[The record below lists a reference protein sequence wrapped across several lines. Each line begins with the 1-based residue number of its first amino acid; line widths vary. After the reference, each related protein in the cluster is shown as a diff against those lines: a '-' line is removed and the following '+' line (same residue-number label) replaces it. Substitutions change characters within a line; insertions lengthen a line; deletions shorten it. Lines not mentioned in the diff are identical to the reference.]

1 MSEQTWE
8 VLTEVDG
15 ELNAEIMR
23 GLLEAQGIPVNLS
36 QEGAGKVYGL
46 TIGEF
51 GRVEILVPSSY
62 LVEARQ
68 VLVDL
73 NNGVFDSPVDSDA
86 PDFGEDLPDIE

>member
-1 MSEQTWE
+1 MPEQTWE

-15 ELNAEIMR
+15 ALNAEILR
-23 GLLEAQGIPVNLS
+23 GLLEAQGIPVSLS

-51 GRVEILVPSSY
+51 GRVEILVPSGY
-62 LVEARQ
+62 LAQGRQ

-73 NNGVFDSPVDSDA
+73 NNGVFDTASSYREEGSGEASPDT
-86 PDFGEDLPDIE
+86 E

>member
-8 VLTEVDG
+8 LLTEVDG

-51 GRVEILVPSSY
+51 GRVEILVPSGY
-62 LVEARQ
+62 LAQARQ

-73 NNGVFDSPVDSDA
+73 NNGVFDSPIENDEI
-86 PDFGEDLPDIE
+86 DFGEDLPDID

>member
-1 MSEQTWE
+1 MAEQSWE

-23 GLLEAQGIPVNLS
+23 GLLEAQGIPVSLS

-51 GRVEILVPSSY
+51 GRVEILVPSGY
-62 LVEARQ
+62 LVQAQ
-68 VLVDL
+68 MVLDDL
-73 NNGVFDSPVDSDA
+73 NRGVFDIDDGEEGE
-86 PDFGEDLPDIE
+86 FGENYPETE

>member
-8 VLTEVDG
+8 LLTEVDG

-51 GRVEILVPSSY
+51 GRVEILVPSGY
-62 LVEARQ
+62 LEQARQ
-68 VLVDL
+68 VLIDL
-73 NNGVFDSPVDSDA
+73 NNGVFESPIESEET
-86 PDFGEDLPDIE
+86 DFGEDLPDIE

>member
-1 MSEQTWE
+1 MAEQTWE
-8 VLTEVDG
+8 VLTEIDG

-23 GLLEAQGIPVNLS
+23 GLLEAQGIPVSLS

-51 GRVEILVPSSY
+51 GRVEILVPSDY
-62 LVEARQ
+62 LAQARQ

-73 NNGVFDSPVDSDA
+73 NNGVFDSGGDDNAEV
-86 PDFGEDLPDIE
+86 FGEESPDVE

>member
-1 MSEQTWE
+1 MNEQTWE

-15 ELNAEIMR
+15 ELNAEILR
-23 GLLEAQGIPVNLS
+23 GLLEAQGIPVSLS

-51 GRVEILVPSSY
+51 GRVEILVPSGY
-62 LVEARQ
+62 LAQGRQ

-73 NNGVFDSPVDSDA
+73 DNGVFEKDNYTSD
-86 PDFGEDLPDIE
+86 DGSGEAIQDNE

>member
-1 MSEQTWE
+1 MVVEQSWE

-23 GLLEAQGIPVNLS
+23 GLLEAQGIPVSLS

-51 GRVEILVPSSY
+51 GRVEILVPSGY
-62 LVEARQ
+62 LVEAHK
-68 VLVDL
+68 VLDEL
-73 NNGVFDSPVDSDA
+73 NRGVFDTNDSEDSK
-86 PDFGEDLPDIE
+86 FGELDPDAE

>member
-1 MSEQTWE
+1 MAEQSWE

-23 GLLEAQGIPVNLS
+23 GLLEAQGIPVSLS

-51 GRVEILVPSSY
+51 GRVDILVPSGY
-62 LVEARQ
+62 LAQARK
-68 VLVDL
+68 VLDDL
-73 NNGVFDSPVDSDA
+73 NRGVFDTDDGEAS
-86 PDFGEDLPDIE
+86 DFGDIDPDTE

>member
-1 MSEQTWE
+1 MVVEQSWE

-23 GLLEAQGIPVNLS
+23 GLLEAQGIPVSLS

-51 GRVEILVPSSY
+51 GRVEILVPSGY
-62 LVEARQ
+62 LVEAHK
-68 VLVDL
+68 VLDEL
-73 NNGVFDSPVDSDA
+73 NRGVFDTNDS
-86 PDFGEDLPDIE
+86 EDS